1 MDGPTYH
8 VLSMYVNCKGDY
20 RPSPACNN
28 ENAVGV
34 VRCILQMVVS
44 DASDTAVFVAFDTTM
59 TQVMNVHVRA
69 AEVSQLL
76 LYLNLPVEA
85 HTIQF
90 LYKTS
95 EMYYL
100 KHLRSPPA
108 QPLDDFS
115 AQQGGNNH
123 PDNDIPGAGSKV
135 KSCTDVKNNVPVN
148 MRCCNNGGALN
159 GYARKLFRMRSL
171 LFLPQ
176 PPNFHGLLMTDLL
189 GRRPGLIRLAAF

>member
-1 MDGPTYH
+1 MITPSPQCRRYILIMDGPTYH

-59 TQVMNVHVRA
+59 TQ
-69 AEVSQLL
+69 

-171 LFLPQ
+171 LFLSQ
-176 PPNFHGLLMTDLL
+176 PPNFHGLTDD
-189 GRRPGLIRLAAF
+189 RPTGEKAWTD

>member
-76 LYLNLPVEA
+76 DVVW
-85 HTIQF
+85 
-90 LYKTS
+90 KTYMA
-95 EMYYL
+95 E
-100 KHLRSPPA
+100 P
-108 QPLDDFS
+108 
-115 AQQGGNNH
+115 
-123 PDNDIPGAGSKV
+123 SKN
-135 KSCTDVKNNVPVN
+135 C
-148 MRCCNNGGALN
+148 
-159 GYARKLFRMRSL
+159 
-171 LFLPQ
+171 
-176 PPNFHGLLMTDLL
+176 
-189 GRRPGLIRLAAF
+189 

>member
-1 MDGPTYH
+1 MSPIPTQIFRYVGPFIVLFFQGCIFLNATSGTQFYSDDESYYH
-8 VLSMYVNCKGDY
+8 KNYL
-20 RPSPACNN
+20 
-28 ENAVGV
+28 E
-34 VRCILQMVVS
+34 RCILQMVVS

-59 TQVMNVHVRA
+59 TQ
-69 AEVSQLL
+69 